1 MEVYEIYRRFD
12 SYSAPQENPVRMTG
26 QNPQTRTGM
35 QNSTMH
41 SKGTVQKPGGG
52 NIGGTS
58 VKPGGGQPTGR
69 MGTDRRAMPQNV
81 RQFRPQSGGKSYTMD
96 RAGSPGHSTSHQSPQ
111 AGFGQKESYKQS
123 RQNSGMKKG
132 GFLQGLL
139 PSSIYDFQSKKL
151 FGILSAEDL
160 LLIAL
165 IFLFLEKEDG
175 DNTLMIL
182 ALGYILLS
190 DYIELP
196 EIGL

>member
-1 MEVYEIYRRFD
+1 MYEIYRRFE

-26 QNPQTRTGM
+26 QNPQTRDGM

-41 SKGTVQKPGGG
+41 SRGTVQKPAGCNTGAA
-52 NIGGTS
+52 S
-58 VKPGGGQPTGR
+58 VKSGGGQPTGR
-69 MGTDRRAMPQNV
+69 TGTDRRVMPQNA
-81 RQFRPQSGGKSYTMD
+81 RQFKPQSGGQSFTMD
-96 RAGSPGHSTSHQSPQ
+96 RAGSSGHSTSHQSPQ

-123 RQNSGMKKG
+123 RQSSGAKKN

-175 DNTLMIL
+175 DNVLMIL

>member
-1 MEVYEIYRRFD
+1 MYEIYRRFD
-12 SYSAPQENPVRMTG
+12 NYNTPQENPARMTG
-26 QNPQTRTGM
+26 QNSQTRAGM

-41 SKGTVQKPGGG
+41 SAGAGQKSAGG
-52 NIGGTS
+52 NTG
-58 VKPGGGQPTGR
+58 VAARQPHGGQPTGR
-69 MGTDRRAMPQNV
+69 MGPDRRVMPQNV
-81 RQFRPQSGGKSYTMD
+81 RQSNPQGGGRSFTMD
-96 RAGSPGHSTSHQSPQ
+96 RTGSTRPSTSHQSTQP
-111 AGFGQKESYKQS
+111 ALGQKENCKQN
-123 RQNSGMKKG
+123 RQSFGAKKS

-151 FGILSAEDL
+151 FGFLSAEDL

-165 IFLFLEKEDG
+165 IFLFLEKEEG

-182 ALGYILLS
+182 ALGYILIS

>member
-12 SYSAPQENPVRMTG
+12 SYSAPQQNPVGMTG
-26 QNPQTRTGM
+26 QNPQTRSGM

-41 SKGTVQKPGGG
+41 SAGTVQKPVGG
-52 NIGGTS
+52 NTGTAS
-58 VKPGGGQPTGR
+58 VKPGGGQPTDR
-69 MGTDRRAMPQNV
+69 MGADRRVMPQNV
-81 RQFRPQSGGKSYTMD
+81 RQFKTQGVGQSFTME
-96 RAGSPGHSTSHQSPQ
+96 RADSPEHPTSHQPPQ
-111 AGFGQKESYKQS
+111 AALGQKGSYKQS
-123 RQNSGMKKG
+123 RQNSGVKKN

-165 IFLFLEKEDG
+165 IFLFLEKEEG

>member
-1 MEVYEIYRRFD
+1 MYEIYRRFD
-12 SYSAPQENPVRMTG
+12 SYSAPQENPIRTTG
-26 QNPQTRTGM
+26 QNAQTRTGM
-35 QNSTMH
+35 QNST
-41 SKGTVQKPGGG
+41 GTTQKPVGG
-52 NIGGTS
+52 NTGTAA
-58 VKPGGGQPTGR
+58 VKPHSGQPNGR
-69 MGTDRRAMPQNV
+69 MGTDRRVMPQNV
-81 RQFRPQSGGKSYTMD
+81 RQSKPQGGGQSFTMD
-96 RAGSPGHSTSHQSPQ
+96 RVGSHGHSSSHQTPQ
-111 AGFGQKESYKQS
+111 AGFGQKDGCQQS
-123 RQNSGMKKG
+123 RQSSGVKKN